1 MKRVK
6 IGIIGIG
13 YVGAHV
19 LYTLALQGLADE
31 FVLIDLNE
39 KKAASDLQDV
49 FDCAVYLP
57 HPVSLSVGDF
67 SDLGDCDLIIN
78 SVGKIDLLREG
89 HNRLTEMGFNIP
101 AVIGYADKIRKSG
114 FDGILVNISNPC
126 DIITRELALR
136 LQLPKGH
143 VFGTGTGLDT
153 ARLVASLSQRV
164 GIDAKSITAYM
175 LGEHGND
182 QFTPWSCVSFRGI
195 PLDTWAKTDAR
206 FQFDR
211 GEAEHAAVE
220 GGWKTYY
227 GKFRTEYAIAMTAA
241 RIVRAVVNDERSI
254 LPVSCELN
262 GEYGEHGIFAGVPA
276 IVGKDGVSEVVELP
290 LTEAEKARFH
300 QCCEGIRRNIEASG
314 QFKTGA

>member
-1 MKRVK
+1 MKKVK

-31 FVLIDLNE
+31 VVLVDINE

-49 FDCAVYLP
+49 FDCAMYLP
-57 HPVSLSVGDF
+57 KQVELAIGDF
-67 SDLGDCDLIIN
+67 SALGDCDIIVN

-101 AVIGYADKIRKSG
+101 AVIGYADKIRNSG
-114 FDGILVNISNPC
+114 FHGVLVNISNPC

-153 ARLVASLSQRV
+153 ARLVASLSKRV
-164 GIDAKSITAYM
+164 GIAAKSITAYM

-182 QFTPWSCVSFRGI
+182 QFAPWSCVSFQGI
-195 PLDTWAKTDAR
+195 PLDVWAKTDQR
-206 FQFDR
+206 FRFDR
-211 GEAEHAAVE
+211 SEAEHAAVE

-241 RIVRAVVNDERSI
+241 RVVRAVINDEKSI
-254 LPVSCELN
+254 IPVSCELD

-276 IVGKDGVSEVVELP
+276 IVGKDGVSEVVELA
-290 LTEAEKARFH
+290 LTAAEKERFH
-300 QCCEGIRRNIEASG
+300 ECCEGIRRNIEASN
-314 QFKTGA
+314 QFKNG